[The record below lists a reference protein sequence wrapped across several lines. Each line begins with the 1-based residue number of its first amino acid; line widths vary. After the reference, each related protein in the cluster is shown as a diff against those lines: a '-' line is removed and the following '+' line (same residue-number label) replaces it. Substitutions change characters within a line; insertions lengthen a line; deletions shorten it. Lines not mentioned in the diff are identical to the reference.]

1 MILEL
6 VEPNHPILKQAL
18 PKFDFSNPPEDP
30 IEIAANLGDTML
42 ANNGLGLAANQVGL
56 SYRVFVMKATP
67 LPIVCYN
74 PIIVDQ
80 STETVLLEEGC
91 LSHPNLFVK
100 IKRPKKIKV
109 RYAEPNGNVVTQ
121 IFDGMT
127 ARVFQHELDHLDG
140 VCHINRANRFHLE
153 QARKNAKKG
162 KHKRVKALSQNA
174 QGLMDRING

>member
-6 VEPNHPILKQAL
+6 VPSNDPILKQEMER
-18 PKFDFSNPPEDP
+18 FDFTNPPVDP
-30 IEIAANLGDTML
+30 IELAANLGDTMD

-56 SYRVFVMKATP
+56 PYRVFVMRGAE
-67 LPIVCYN
+67 LPTVCLN
-74 PIIVDQ
+74 PRIVDE

-100 IKRPKKIKV
+100 IKRARRIKV

-121 IFDGMT
+121 VFDGMT

-140 VCHINRANRFHLE
+140 ICHLQRANRYHLE
-153 QARKNAKKG
+153 QAKKNAKKMKKTNG
-162 KHKRVKALSQNA
+162 LSPRA
-174 QGLMDRING
+174 MEFMSTLA